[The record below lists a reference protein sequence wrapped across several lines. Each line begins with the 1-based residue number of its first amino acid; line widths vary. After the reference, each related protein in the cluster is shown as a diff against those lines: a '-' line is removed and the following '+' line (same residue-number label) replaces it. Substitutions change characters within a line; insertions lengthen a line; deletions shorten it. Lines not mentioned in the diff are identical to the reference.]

1 MTNRLDSVHSVIRKV
16 GGIRRL
22 ILILMVASL
31 GTTFLL
37 DVFVVE
43 RIFDPLVYLY
53 IVLGTV
59 AGLYVIYPLYAN
71 RRLTKY
77 YWERM
82 KRNRLAGW
90 GLGFILFLIP
100 LALIGPFFTA
110 DPTAVNFEEKNFP
123 PLGLTIEESVYDAE
137 TGQFITKSITAT
149 RAHPL
154 GTDNK
159 GRDLLALIISGAK
172 ISLQVGLLAT
182 GIALAIG
189 TLIGVIS
196 AYLGGKMDNALM
208 RFTDIMMAFPF
219 FLLLVFIVFIFG
231 PNLVFI
237 VIVIGLTGWTG
248 AARLIRS
255 ETLSLRTREF
265 IMASKALGA
274 SDGRII
280 LAHLIPNVISLVIV
294 IATLSIPGVI
304 LAEAALSFIGLG
316 DPTVTSWGMILR
328 SGQQSLDT
336 TWWVAVFPG
345 VMLFLTV
352 LAFNFLGDGLRDA
365 FDPKSAV

>member
-1 MTNRLDSVHSVIRKV
+1 MTNGLGIVHSVIRKV

-59 AGLYVIYPLYAN
+59 ASLYIIYPLYAN
-71 RRLTKY
+71 KRLTKY

-82 KRNRLAGW
+82 KRNRLAVC

-110 DPTAVNFEEKNFP
+110 DPTAVSFEEKNFP
-123 PLGLTIEESVYDAE
+123 PLGFTIEESVFDAE
-137 TGQFITKSITAT
+137 TGQFITKLITAT
-149 RAHPL
+149 GAHPL

-159 GRDLLALIISGAK
+159 GRDLLAMIISGAK

-196 AYLGGKMDNALM
+196 AYLGGKMDNAL
-208 RFTDIMMAFPF
+208 REKVSYERCSF
-219 FLLLVFIVFIFG
+219 FLVDISFMQHRLDRYLLTFPCG
-231 PNLVFI
+231 E
-237 VIVIGLTGWTG
+237 VINDVNFVAFRTCH
-248 AARLIRS
+248 
-255 ETLSLRTREF
+255 LRNMR
-265 IMASKALGA
+265 ADK
-274 SDGRII
+274 
-280 LAHLIPNVISLVIV
+280 
-294 IATLSIPGVI
+294 PG
-304 LAEAALSFIGLG
+304 
-316 DPTVTSWGMILR
+316 T
-328 SGQQSLDT
+328 
-336 TWWVAVFPG
+336 PG
-345 VMLFLTV
+345 
-352 LAFNFLGDGLRDA
+352 N
-365 FDPKSAV
+365 